1 MENLKKERSVMRRL
15 FTKAKNEL
23 LPILTTNLPKP
34 NIELKEKYNFLA
46 ANAENMFK
54 VDEKIKE
61 VWLSMENLDEEL
73 YFQDLEAINEYE
85 SEWIKIKTRYE
96 EINKEEESKYDSASV
111 VSSHNSEMRR
121 LRLPKLELP
130 KFDGKAKNWIAFWS
144 IYKKIHFD
152 ETIDDDDKFAYLI
165 QAMEVGSPA
174 QALIKSFPPCG
185 RNYADA
191 VEQLKARYARDELLI
206 EIYVRELLSLVLQQA
221 KGEDMNIASLYDQ
234 LKTQLRALETLGVT
248 SEKYAAMLYPLV
260 ESALPADMLRIWERQ
275 RSREKDADILN
286 HLLDFVKLEVESE
299 ERISITRRSLT
310 SDERELG
317 IPTASCL
324 VAGSIKTLEQPK
336 GAECIWCEKTNH
348 SSLECYKGH
357 KMTLKARQERV
368 TNKKGCT
375 VCLRLGHDGKRCR
388 SYHKCVI
395 CQKRHAMLLCPEL
408 SKLSTPNKPKDE
420 VESSTAMTTNNNKV
434 TLLQTLLI
442 KVNGTKIRAFID
454 TGAQKSYILNE
465 VALKLKLT
473 PTGEETLK
481 HCLFGG
487 TETKSEKHKVYK
499 LKIENM
505 TSDFAI
511 DMTALSKN
519 KICGP
524 LPRVAQDSKLNLKLR
539 EMNIMLSD
547 TGESSDEVGLL
558 IGADYAGAIM
568 TETFVPIDA
577 KVTAIRTKLG
587 WTIQGTTEQIQNVVI
602 NSVDLNDISCL
613 WNLEMMGIEDPKESI
628 SKKEREKVAIDNFEK
643 SVTMNDEGRY
653 EVSLP
658 WKDDKP
664 EILSNKET
672 AVKRLKAT
680 SKKLEKHNELENY
693 DAVFKEWLALGIIEE
708 EKDETEPGHYLPHQA
723 VIKESS
729 LTTRVRPVFDA
740 SARDYNGSSLNSC
753 LDKGQ
758 NFLELIPIMLMRFRA
773 KSIGIT
779 ADIKKAF
786 LQISLIEDDR
796 KYLRFLWWK
805 DNGEEII
812 TYRHRRV
819 VFGLTCSPFLLAATI
834 KHHLNKYSSE
844 LTQTAQLLSESLYVD
859 NCVVSVESQEDAE
872 KFIKEAK
879 LIMSEGK
886 FELRG
891 WITAPVKCAGTDEQT
906 TVSIL
911 GVMWDTRTDEL
922 YCNMNMME
930 ECKSKLT
937 RRVLLSIVHRIFDP
951 IGILSPTTVV
961 PKLLL
966 QRTWELKIGW
976 DTELPEDISEEF
988 RKWLQYLPLLRDF
1001 RIPRRFCTKP
1011 YNEGRK
1017 SLHVFCDSSSKAYAT
1032 CVFVRTEVDDDVTVR
1047 LVMAK
1052 ARVAPVKKI
1061 TIPRL
1066 ELMAAVM
1073 ATRVYV
1079 QVKEG
1084 LTLDGY
1090 EVYFWSD
1097 SSVALTWIMTD
1108 GDWSLFV
1115 KNRVREIREHTHT
1128 EDWRYVSGTKNPADL
1143 PSRGCSPKKLLE
1155 EQWWEGPAW
1164 LKQKSSEW
1172 PVTIMFE
1179 RNDEAIDSERSKI
1192 VREHVDTIE
1201 EDFSQ
1206 RFNQQSNFTRIVRTA
1221 AWVNRFCKN
1230 CRANKNNEDNQ
1241 TRIVPSNPARTAE
1254 SRNVKS
1260 LMEGVEPITAKEFEE
1275 AEVTLYKLIQ
1285 RSECKE
1291 NDKGSNIDIFEGED
1305 GLRRVRTRL
1314 TLSDYD
1320 ETFKYPI
1327 LLSGKHPLVAKLIES
1342 THKRKMHAG
1351 TNVLAAELRNTVWIT
1366 GARRAIR
1373 NITSKCVICKRF
1385 NGKSYETP
1393 CPPLPENR
1401 IKDAAPFQVTGVDA
1415 AGPMILKTGGKTWI
1429 MLFTCAIYRA
1439 IHIEVVT
1446 SMTTDSFLM
1455 ALRRFIARRGRC
1467 EIIYSDNGTN
1477 FRGAEN
1483 HLSIIDWEKMKEF
1496 STANKIRWIFNPPAA
1511 PWWGGWWEDVGA
1523 PTESSEPPRQQD
1535 YVAIFHIAR
1544 WEDVGAPNNSLE
1556 HLHYYLPFL

>member
-1 MENLKKERSVMRRL
+1 
-15 FTKAKNEL
+15 
-23 LPILTTNLPKP
+23 
-34 NIELKEKYNFLA
+34 
-46 ANAENMFK
+46 
-54 VDEKIKE
+54 
-61 VWLSMENLDEEL
+61 
-73 YFQDLEAINEYE
+73 
-85 SEWIKIKTRYE
+85 
-96 EINKEEESKYDSASV
+96 
-111 VSSHNSEMRR
+111 
-121 LRLPKLELP
+121 
-130 KFDGKAKNWIAFWS
+130 
-144 IYKKIHFD
+144 
-152 ETIDDDDKFAYLI
+152 
-165 QAMEVGSPA
+165 
-174 QALIKSFPPCG
+174 
-185 RNYADA
+185 
-191 VEQLKARYARDELLI
+191 
-206 EIYVRELLSLVLQQA
+206 
-221 KGEDMNIASLYDQ
+221 
-234 LKTQLRALETLGVT
+234 
-248 SEKYAAMLYPLV
+248 
-260 ESALPADMLRIWERQ
+260 
-275 RSREKDADILN
+275 
-286 HLLDFVKLEVESE
+286 
-299 ERISITRRSLT
+299 
-310 SDERELG
+310 
-317 IPTASCL
+317 
-324 VAGSIKTLEQPK
+324 
-336 GAECIWCEKTNH
+336 
-348 SSLECYKGH
+348 
-357 KMTLKARQERV
+357 
-368 TNKKGCT
+368 
-375 VCLRLGHDGKRCR
+375 
-388 SYHKCVI
+388 
-395 CQKRHAMLLCPEL
+395 
-408 SKLSTPNKPKDE
+408 
-420 VESSTAMTTNNNKV
+420 
-434 TLLQTLLI
+434 
-442 KVNGTKIRAFID
+442 
-454 TGAQKSYILNE
+454 
-465 VALKLKLT
+465 
-473 PTGEETLK
+473 
-481 HCLFGG
+481 
-487 TETKSEKHKVYK
+487 
-499 LKIENM
+499 
-505 TSDFAI
+505 
-511 DMTALSKN
+511 
-519 KICGP
+519 
-524 LPRVAQDSKLNLKLR
+524 
-539 EMNIMLSD
+539 
-547 TGESSDEVGLL
+547 
-558 IGADYAGAIM
+558 
-568 TETFVPIDA
+568 
-577 KVTAIRTKLG
+577 
-587 WTIQGTTEQIQNVVI
+587 
-602 NSVDLNDISCL
+602 
-613 WNLEMMGIEDPKESI
+613 
-628 SKKEREKVAIDNFEK
+628 
-643 SVTMNDEGRY
+643 
-653 EVSLP
+653 
-658 WKDDKP
+658 
-664 EILSNKET
+664 
-672 AVKRLKAT
+672 
-680 SKKLEKHNELENY
+680 
-693 DAVFKEWLALGIIEE
+693 
-708 EKDETEPGHYLPHQA
+708 
-723 VIKESS
+723 
-729 LTTRVRPVFDA
+729 
-740 SARDYNGSSLNSC
+740 
-753 LDKGQ
+753 
-758 NFLELIPIMLMRFRA
+758 
-773 KSIGIT
+773 
-779 ADIKKAF
+779 
-786 LQISLIEDDR
+786 
-796 KYLRFLWWK
+796 
-805 DNGEEII
+805 
-812 TYRHRRV
+812 
-819 VFGLTCSPFLLAATI
+819 
-834 KHHLNKYSSE
+834 
-844 LTQTAQLLSESLYVD
+844 
-859 NCVVSVESQEDAE
+859 
-872 KFIKEAK
+872 
-879 LIMSEGK
+879 
-886 FELRG
+886 
-891 WITAPVKCAGTDEQT
+891 
-906 TVSIL
+906 
-911 GVMWDTRTDEL
+911 MWDTRTDEL

-1320 ETFKYPI
+1320 ETFKCPI

-1511 PWWGGWWEDVGA
+1511 PWWGGWWERMIQMVKQLLRRNLGKSTLTLVELQTVLCDVENIINSRPLTYVNEVDGWQPLTPA
-1523 PTESSEPPRQQD
+1523 HFLRTIPSGEVPDIDHIDAKSLNIRLQYLQKLRTDLRQRFKNEYLSLLVCRNKKSTRPVRVGDVVIVETEGKKLDWPLGIVTEVCTGKDGVRRVAKVKTADGERTRAVQRLHPLEINNDEESEVLAKPDKRTTSGRIVRPPKRLD
-1535 YVAIFHIAR
+1535 C
-1544 WEDVGAPNNSLE
+1544 
-1556 HLHYYLPFL
+1556 